1 MIRSGKSSHS
11 IRGVCS
17 VLVLFAP
24 LFTAQAAFAEQ
35 ACGDTSC
42 PKGFTCE
49 MEPTGCPAI
58 DCIDASCK
66 PCVPSTVSVCRPGSC
81 NTDSDCADG
90 MACAEVQQTNCVGS
104 DTGAVP
110 PDCVD
115 GACPEKPADVTC
127 ETTTSKLCQ
136 PRWTLSCAAD
146 ADCGAGFTCKE
157 QQQCSCSGSSGGG
170 TPSSPPSAGSGSSGS
185 ADPAMPAPT
194 PSASSTPPDRV
205 PEDCSCEPSGTK
217 ACEAARVA
225 CAADSDCPS
234 GWSCRDN
241 PEGTCWADSN
251 GNSGCAP
258 ADPAKLCFPPYS
270 DLVGG
275 GGRGIATDGAGV
287 PTNPKGDSGSGA
299 PESSAANGN
308 DSGGCSLGGSP
319 PGSGAGLLGLCTAL
333 GAALGLARRR
343 ARRAAR

>member
-1 MIRSGKSSHS
+1 MKRSVASLA
-11 IRGVCS
+11 IFALAGVA
-17 VLVLFAP
+17 VLAV
-24 LFTAQAAFAEQ
+24 AA
-35 ACGDTSC
+35 
-42 PKGFTCE
+42 
-49 MEPTGCPAI
+49 
-58 DCIDASCK
+58 
-66 PCVPSTVSVCRPGSC
+66 CRPPR
-81 NTDSDCADG
+81 DRSDWRA
-90 MACAEVQQTNCVGS
+90 
-104 DTGAVP
+104 P
-110 PDCVD
+110 
-115 GACPEKPADVTC
+115 VT
-127 ETTTSKLCQ
+127 SH
-136 PRWTLSCAAD
+136 P
-146 ADCGAGFTCKE
+146 CK
-157 QQQCSCSGSSGGG
+157 S
-170 TPSSPPSAGSGSSGS
+170 
-185 ADPAMPAPT
+185 
-194 PSASSTPPDRV
+194 
-205 PEDCSCEPSGTK
+205 
-217 ACEAARVA
+217 
-225 CAADSDCPS
+225 DSDCPS

-319 PGSGAGLLGLCTAL
+319 PGSSAGLLGLCTAL